1 MGRLPFR
8 PLPRILYTIVRRRQ
22 RQQGSLIQ
30 RFVSDAPADLPLDI
44 ADRYVVV
51 AEIGRGGFAVVYR
64 ARDRVLERDVAIKIL
79 RADSLPPSALR
90 RFSLELQVTARLE
103 HPNILHVYDTGTW
116 EGRPYY
122 VMEYVRGQTLEGR
135 LSAEGVLAID
145 DALGIASNVADA
157 LAFAHG
163 SGVVHRDVKPANILL
178 GPGGALLGDF
188 GIAHVLGEGTLPAIT
203 STGFAVGTMQYMSPE
218 QLCAEPRIDARSDQ
232 YSLALV
238 CYEMLTGVQPF
249 VASTVEALRALRMVG
264 SFAPASTHRPAVA
277 AHADAA
283 LARALA
289 PAPAD
294 RFRDVRE
301 FAQALVGVGTAERT
315 ALAGGYPASA
325 RAATTAGLGNRGADD
340 GRATRRSQ
348 IRIGVGAVVL
358 VALVG
363 LGSAS
368 YLARR
373 GASAPVA
380 DAAIPSVGV
389 LAPRSAADSVF
400 AGQVHD
406 ELNEWRDVSV
416 LPPVQDDRR
425 SLDALGVEGSRAL
438 AARLHAAVLLEPV
451 TSSAGDSTRFT
462 LAVFDGRS
470 GRLEHLARLRPRGRA
485 LDGEGLRAVVMR
497 ALVGAGADSAHGI
510 EQLHEPVIGAARAYV
525 NGWRLMR
532 AGAFDSAMV
541 AFASSATQAPS
552 FSEAELWSAQM
563 GAWRSPRDPSSW
575 HKAAHRATAGA
586 HSLPGVDSLLAAG
599 VAYLSEAAPP
609 LACAAYRAAIEREP
623 GSFVALYGLGQCQ
636 HYDNVVV
643 RDRRIRGGLRFR
655 SSHWSAVRAYTDAL
669 ERVPTGAMS
678 VLFTPVVNITYAS
691 GNTGRLGKGADGT
704 RFIGM
709 PSFAGDSV
717 QLLPRSA
724 IAVSGGSEVSETFSL
739 ALVRARAEL
748 RDFSERWVVRAPNS
762 SVAWFQRAYA
772 LELTGA
778 FDGPDLHSSAVRALF
793 IADSL
798 TRAPELHAQIQVARA
813 RVAIRRGSFEDATR
827 IAHEEVSAET
837 ATPGVALLRAPL
849 AAFLGDEERTRRFL
863 DDAAHH
869 ANESERTRLDAWAL
883 NDLPPWLGDS
893 VRALAVGAML
903 GRCEGLGARRDA
915 IERNFVQYIAAARLA
930 ERRRS
935 ILREIY
941 RAAVPCL
948 GPSALR
954 GFEPETPVDAAQAA
968 LDAGD
973 AQRARQ
979 LMANLARQRRGMSTS
994 TVTADVALAEVWV
1007 SLLASDTV
1015 TARARVHSS
1024 LTDLAS
1030 ISPFTFDLV
1039 PQAAALKRLKDLQ
1052 VQLR

>member
-1 MGRLPFR
+1 M
-8 PLPRILYTIVRRRQ
+8 
-22 RQQGSLIQ
+22 
-30 RFVSDAPADLPLDI
+30 SDAPAGLPFDI
-44 ADRYVVV
+44 ADRYAVV

-122 VMEYVRGQTLEGR
+122 VMEYVRGQTLEAR
-135 LSAEGVLAID
+135 LSTEGVLAID
-145 DALGIASNVADA
+145 DAFGIASNVGDA

-178 GPGGALLGDF
+178 GTGGALLGDF

-277 AHADAA
+277 AHVDAA
-283 LARALA
+283 LARGLA

-315 ALAGGYPASA
+315 ALAGGYPVSA
-325 RAATTAGLGNRGADD
+325 RAATTAGLGGRAAED
-340 GRATRRSQ
+340 GRARRRSR
-348 IRIGVGAVVL
+348 IRIGVGAVVLIAL

-380 DAAIPSVGV
+380 DAAMPSVGV
-389 LAPRSAADSVF
+389 LPPRSAADSVF

-406 ELNEWRDVSV
+406 ELNEWREVSV
-416 LPPVQDDRR
+416 LPPVQDESR
-425 SLDALGVEGSRAL
+425 SLDALGIDGSRAL
-438 AARLHAAVLLEPV
+438 AARLHATVLLEPV

-470 GRLEHLARLRPRGRA
+470 GRLEHLTRLGLRGRA
-485 LDGEGLRAVVMR
+485 LDREGLRAVVMR

-552 FSEAELWSAQM
+552 FAEANLWSAQM
-563 GAWRSPRDPSSW
+563 GAWRLPRDPSSW
-575 HKAAHRATAGA
+575 RDAAQRALAAAPLLGPTDALLASALAALAGA
-586 HSLPGVDSLLAAG
+586 D
-599 VAYLSEAAPP
+599 APA
-609 LACAAYRAAIEREP
+609 ACANYRTVLTLEP
-623 GSFVALYGLGQCQ
+623 ESFVARYGLGQCQ
-636 HYDNVVV
+636 HYDRLVVADAHV
-643 RDRRIRGGLRFR
+643 KGRLRFR
-655 SSHWSAVRAYTDAL
+655 SSHWSALHAYEAAL
-669 ERVPTGAMS
+669 DRLPSSGMS
-678 VLFTPVVNITYAS
+678 SLFTAVVPITYAS
-691 GNTGRLGKGADGT
+691 GNNGRRGVGVDA
-704 RFIGM
+704 REFIAM
-709 PSFAGDSV
+709 PSFAGDSIETV
-717 QLLPRSA
+717 PTPQADVSRSGNVAESFSQALGAARRELLRF
-724 IAVSGGSEVSETFSL
+724 T
-739 ALVRARAEL
+739 ALWIL
-748 RDFSERWVVRAPNS
+748 RAPS
-762 SVAWFQRAYA
+762 AWDAWYYRAYS
-772 LELTGA
+772 LEVTGA
-778 FDGPDLHSSAVRALF
+778 FDAPAVSSSATRALAA
-793 IADSL
+793 ADSL
-798 TRAPELHAQIQVARA
+798 ATSPEAHARIDVARV
-813 RVAIRRGSFEDATR
+813 RVAIRRGAFDAASR
-827 IAHEEVSAET
+827 LARGALARGSP
-837 ATPGVALLRAPL
+837 TPALAMVRAPL
-849 AAFLGDEERTRRFL
+849 AAFLGEVEQT
-863 DDAAHH
+863 
-869 ANESERTRLDAWAL
+869 EAL
-883 NDLPPWLGDS
+883 LRSAVPVMTQNDRVGVEPWMANDLPPWLGDS
-893 VRALAVGAML
+893 VRAFAVRAML
-903 GRCEGLGARRDA
+903 GRCGGLEERRA
-915 IERNFVQYIAAARLA
+915 ALERDFTTFVAAAQVARQ
-930 ERRRS
+930 RRT
-935 ILREIY
+935 ILREVY

-948 GPSALR
+948 GPSVLR
-954 GFEPETPVDAAQAA
+954 GFSPETPLDDAVAA
-968 LDAGD
+968 LDARD
-973 AQRARQ
+973 AARARRV
-979 LMANLARQRRGMSTS
+979 LADVARRRRGMSTS
-994 TVTADVALAEVWV
+994 TVTPDAVLAEIWV
-1007 SLLASDTV
+1007 LLQAGDTAV
-1015 TARARVHSS
+1015 ARARLHAS

-1030 ISPFTFDLV
+1030 ISPFTFDIV
-1039 PQAAALKRLKDLQ
+1039 PQAAALRRLKDLR
-1052 VQLR
+1052 L